1 MHEILILFVIA
12 VIVGFQV
19 KIFLEATKKIDLF
32 KAIIPDA
39 SNFETVKVFIPES
52 QIKDIKVEYVL
63 KNLKKFQDP
72 SKTDKKETLKKDTKI
87 VEENLTLID
96 IPEVIEK
103 VNPIVEEIIDYE
115 SIIWISKG
123 SEEKK
128 IKLKLL
134 KSHEMLGW
142 NRIQ

>member
-12 VIVGFQV
+12 VIVGFQI
-19 KIFLEATKKIDLF
+19 KIFLETTKKIDFF

-63 KNLKKFQDP
+63 KNLKKFQNP
-72 SKTDKKETLKKDTKI
+72 SKTIKKEISEKDRKLE
-87 VEENLTLID
+87 EENLTLID
-96 IPEVIEK
+96 DPEVAEN

>member
-1 MHEILILFVIA
+1 MHQILILFVIA

-32 KAIIPDA
+32 KVIIPDA

-63 KNLKKFQDP
+63 KNLNKFKNP
-72 SKTDKKETLKKDTKI
+72 SKTAKKETLKKDTKL
-87 VEENLTLID
+87 VEGNFTLID
-96 IPEVIEK
+96 NPEVAEN

-134 KSHEMLGW
+134 KSHEILGW

>member
-12 VIVGFQV
+12 VIVGFQI
-19 KIFLEATKKIDLF
+19 KIFLETTKKIDLF
-32 KAIIPDA
+32 KSIIPDA

-72 SKTDKKETLKKDTKI
+72 SMITQIKGIQNEI
-87 VEENLTLID
+87 QIEEENLTLVD
-96 IPEVIEK
+96 NYEEVEN
-103 VNPIVEEIIDYE
+103 VNPVIEEIIDYDTL
-115 SIIWISKG
+115 IWISKG

-134 KSHEMLGW
+134 KSHEMFGW

>member
-32 KAIIPDA
+32 KTIIPDA

-52 QIKDIKVEYVL
+52 QIKDIKIEYVL

-87 VEENLTLID
+87 VEENFTLID
-96 IPEVIEK
+96 DPEVIEK
-103 VNPIVEEIIDYE
+103 VNPTVEEIIDYE